1 MPHTFHPTIL
11 RKYDIRGRVGET
23 LKEAD
28 VFAAGQ
34 CFGDIVKETDVTKV
48 AVCRD
53 GRLSST
59 AFEKAL
65 IEGITSRGIHVVSI
79 GLGPSPLLYYV
90 VKEDP
95 TIGAGV
101 IITGSHN
108 DQRYNGLKMLLKDRP
123 IWGDEI
129 QGFQKRIT
137 ELKPYPFKGTVM
149 EHSFEEAYRERLLK
163 GLELSSPLTVVWD
176 CGNGA
181 AGPLVSKL
189 VKKLPGQHIL
199 LYDRVDGTFPHH
211 HPDPT
216 VEQNMQDLKAAVC
229 YHKADLGIGFDGD
242 GDRIGVIT
250 KSGAMLRGDELMVLY
265 GRDVLK
271 NSPGAT
277 ILVDVKTS
285 RFVLE
290 DLTKHGGGARL
301 CATGHSSIK
310 AMMKETG
317 ALLAGELSGHIFF
330 ADDYY
335 GFDDAIYAGLRLLKI
350 ISKEGKDLETLLK
363 DFPTTYKTPEIG
375 VPCSDADKFSLI
387 ERLKESVIKENIG
400 TLITLDGIRVDYED
414 GWWLIRASNT
424 ESILTIRAEA
434 TTKKRLEEFMDT
446 IRTFLKNEG
455 VHIHTHHN

>member
-1 MPHTFHPTIL
+1 MPHTFHPSIL
-11 RKYDIRGRVGET
+11 RKYDIRGLVGET
-23 LKEAD
+23 LKEDD

-34 CFGDIVKETDVTKV
+34 CFGSIAKDHNIQTI

-53 GRLSST
+53 GRLSSPSFET
-59 AFEKAL
+59 ALK
-65 IEGITSRGIHVVSI
+65 EGITSCGMNILTI

-95 TIGAGV
+95 TIGGGV
-101 IITGSHN
+101 MITGSHN

-129 QGFQKRIT
+129 QNFQQKISTLSIISSKGSVKAKSFDDLYINRLMQDMT
-137 ELKPYPFKGTVM
+137 LSNSLKI
-149 EHSFEEAYRERLLK
+149 
-163 GLELSSPLTVVWD
+163 VWD

-181 AGPLVSKL
+181 TGPLIRKL
-189 VKKLPGQHIL
+189 RKTLSGTHIL
-199 LYDRVDGTFPHH
+199 LHDNVDGTFPNH

-216 VEQNMQDLKAAVC
+216 VATNMQDLRKAVLD
-229 YHKADLGIGFDGD
+229 HGADLGIGFDGD

-250 KSGAMLRGDELMVLY
+250 KSGTLLNGDELMVLY

-271 NSPGAT
+271 AHPKAT

-290 DLTKHGGGARL
+290 MLEKEGGNPKL

-330 ADDYY
+330 ADRYY
-335 GFDDAIYAGLRLLKI
+335 GFDDAIYASLRLLNI
-350 ISKEGKDLETLLK
+350 LSYTRKDLETLLE
-363 DFPTTYKTPEIG
+363 DFPKTFKTPEIA
-375 VPCSDADKFSLI
+375 VPCGENDKFSI
-387 ERLKESVIKENIG
+387 MDRLKNTLVLDKDA
-400 TLITLDGIRVDYED
+400 TLITLDGIRIDYPD

-424 ESILTIRAEA
+424 ESILTLRAEA
-434 TTKKRLEEFMDT
+434 TTKERLNAF
-446 IRTFLKNEG
+446 IGKIQALLKTELSYE
-455 VHIHTHHN
+455 ISSF

>member
-1 MPHTFHPTIL
+1 MPHIFHPTIL
-11 RKYDIRGRVGET
+11 RKYDIRGSVGET
-23 LKEAD
+23 LKETD

-34 CFGDIVKETDVTKV
+34 CFGDIAKENDVTKV

-53 GRLSST
+53 GRLSSP

-65 IEGITSRGIHVVSI
+65 IDGITSRGIHVVSI

-108 DQRYNGLKMLLKDRP
+108 DQRYNGLKMLLKNRP

-149 EHSFEEAYRERLLK
+149 EQTFEEAYRERLLESL
-163 GLELSSPLTVVWD
+163 GLSSLLTVVWD
-176 CGNGA
+176 CGSGA

-189 VKKLPGQHIL
+189 VKKLPGKHIL

-250 KSGAMLRGDELMVLY
+250 KSGLMLRGDELMVLY

-271 NSPGAT
+271 NHPGAT

-290 DLTKHGGGARL
+290 DLTMHGGNPRL
-301 CATGHSSIK
+301 CATGK
-310 AMMKETG
+310 
-317 ALLAGELSGHIFF
+317 
-330 ADDYY
+330 
-335 GFDDAIYAGLRLLKI
+335 
-350 ISKEGKDLETLLK
+350 
-363 DFPTTYKTPEIG
+363 
-375 VPCSDADKFSLI
+375 
-387 ERLKESVIKENIG
+387 
-400 TLITLDGIRVDYED
+400 
-414 GWWLIRASNT
+414 
-424 ESILTIRAEA
+424 
-434 TTKKRLEEFMDT
+434 
-446 IRTFLKNEG
+446 
-455 VHIHTHHN
+455 